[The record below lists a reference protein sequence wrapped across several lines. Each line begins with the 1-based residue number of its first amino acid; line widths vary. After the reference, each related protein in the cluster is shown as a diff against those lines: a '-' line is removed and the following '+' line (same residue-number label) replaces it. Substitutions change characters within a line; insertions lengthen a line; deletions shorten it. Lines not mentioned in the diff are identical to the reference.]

1 MVAEKKIFFFFFIM
15 SIGANDPWGMANLD
29 LRGMV
34 GRMYVGDYL
43 TSLHTLSISSR
54 PHSFIE
60 DFLTFFSYIAL
71 YKHMTPGA

>member
-1 MVAEKKIFFFFFIM
+1 M

-29 LRGMV
+29 LRGIV
-34 GRMYVGDYL
+34 GTMYVGDYL

-60 DFLTFFSYIAL
+60 DF
-71 YKHMTPGA
+71 